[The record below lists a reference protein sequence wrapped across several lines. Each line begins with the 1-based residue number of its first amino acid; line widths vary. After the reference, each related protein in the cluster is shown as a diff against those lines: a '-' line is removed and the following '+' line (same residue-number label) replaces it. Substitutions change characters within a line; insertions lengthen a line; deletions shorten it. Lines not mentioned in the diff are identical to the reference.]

1 MRPERE
7 PEALKTLH
15 TPLKELSH
23 QLLFS
28 PQPLDLDHQEV
39 ILRYFQVKWA
49 ASIAIRAYTYA
60 AETWKCCVAV
70 TIRCKVLQS
79 VKSAHVLV
87 IMK

>member
-28 PQPLDLDHQEV
+28 PQPLDLDHREV
-39 ILRYFQVKWA
+39 ILRYFQVK
-49 ASIAIRAYTYA
+49 
-60 AETWKCCVAV
+60 
-70 TIRCKVLQS
+70 
-79 VKSAHVLV
+79 
-87 IMK
+87 